1 MVGKELLTRFDF
13 DPLMVSMITGL
24 PEQDYWEY
32 LETFNRALN
41 DYARERDESLVRADA
56 RDWAEQLPEAYETK
70 RLLLLERLQNAKTDE
85 EKQHRLTHY
94 KLFTGKIS
102 QLSPEQI
109 ERARN
114 YPLKD
119 LLVTHKDVTNC
130 PFHDDKTASLNIKNN
145 FYYCHGC
152 GAQGDTIAFLMHRDG
167 INFAQSVLN
176 LQ

>member
-1 MVGKELLTRFDF
+1 MVGSELLTHHDF
-13 DPLMVSMITGL
+13 DPLTVSKIMGTS
-24 PEQDYWEY
+24 EQSCWEY
-32 LETFNRALN
+32 LDLFNQALN
-41 DYARERDESLVRADA
+41 DYARQRDESSVRADA

-94 KLFTGKIS
+94 KIFTGKMS
-102 QLSPEQI
+102 QLSPQQI

-119 LLVTHKDVTNC
+119 LIGTHKPITNC

-152 GAQGDTIAFLMHRDG
+152 GAQGDTIAFLMRRDG
-167 INFAQSVLN
+167 IGFTQAVIN